1 MPKKYFFTLF
11 ALWTYLCLCPSSGLA
26 SNTPENSETEKQES
40 HDNSV
45 WGAMKFTGH
54 KISEGGETAGHGIEH
69 GGTEA
74 GRGIKKGGQEMEKG
88 FKKAGRSIKGF
99 FVGD

>member
-1 MPKKYFFTLF
+1 MPKKYLLSFFV
-11 ALWTYLCLCPSSGLA
+11 LWTFLCLSPFFSSA
-26 SNTPENSETEKQES
+26 SETTENAETEKKES

-69 GGTEA
+69 GGSEA
-74 GRGIKKGGQEMEKG
+74 GRGLKKGGQEMEKG
-88 FKKAGRSIKGF
+88 FKKAGKSIKGF